1 MKRSLLAA
9 RQLSHQSSQQ
19 SSRECLP
26 SLRWRWLCGSK
37 FLLSGT
43 AALGLQMLC
52 VGGLSGLIAGL
63 SGMGAIALTPAAVY
77 AYTTQDLLTVSR
89 EAGEDYNALTRRAE
103 AAARSLAQQRFD
115 SDILLTRVMITVL
128 GDNGGQIAPILLL
141 DVNRPDWRSRPDP
154 QVWAKYYRSTP
165 RLIMEDPAPT
175 AQPTPPAV
183 PTPITPTPAE
193 PAEPEAIPPAR
204 FPVPV
209 TPIRP
214 APSGTTAPSSSA
226 EPAEDESAENR
237 NPVNLQDLTLPEGV
251 AVPRSILR

>member
-9 RQLSHQSSQQ
+9 RQLSHQSSH
-19 SSRECLP
+19 ECL
-26 SLRWRWLCGSK
+26 SFSRWRWLCGSK
-37 FLLSGT
+37 FLLPGT
-43 AALGLQMLC
+43 AALGLQLLC

-115 SDILLTRVMITVL
+115 SDILLTRVIITVL

-154 QVWAKYYRSTP
+154 QVWAKYYRNTP
-165 RLIMEDPAPT
+165 GLIMESPTPT

-183 PTPITPTPAE
+183 PTPITPAPAE

-226 EPAEDESAENR
+226 QPAEDESAENR
-237 NPVNLQDLTLPEGV
+237 NPVNLRDLTLPEGV